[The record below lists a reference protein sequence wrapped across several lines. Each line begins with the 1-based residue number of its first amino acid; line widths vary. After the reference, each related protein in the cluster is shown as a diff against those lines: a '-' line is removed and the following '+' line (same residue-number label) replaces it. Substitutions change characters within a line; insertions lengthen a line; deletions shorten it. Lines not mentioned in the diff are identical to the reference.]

1 MINKAILNVDGGARG
16 NPGPAGAGVSLVD
29 AANNE
34 AIFEAGFWLGEMTNN
49 MAEYTGL
56 VRGLEVAIRGKVQML
71 TVFADSELMV
81 KQINGEYRVKN
92 ANLKPLFTDVVGKL
106 RLIPTWEVKHVR
118 REENKRADQLANLA
132 MDAQDDYIACDEI
145 AVGAE

>member
-1 MINKAILNVDGGARG
+1 MTNKANLNVDGGARG

-29 AANNE
+29 AATDE

-56 VRGLEVAIRGKVQML
+56 IRGLDVAVRAKVHSL
-71 TVFADSELMV
+71 SVFADSELMV

-92 ANLKPLFTDVVGKL
+92 ANLKPLFSEAIQ
-106 RLIPTWEVKHVR
+106 RLQQIPTWEISHVR
-118 REENKRADQLANLA
+118 RDQNKRADQLANMA
-132 MDAQDDYIACDEI
+132 MDAQDDYVACDEI
-145 AVGAE
+145 AVEAE

>member
-1 MINKAILNVDGGARG
+1 MINKANLNVDGGARG

-29 AANNE
+29 AATDE
-34 AIFEAGFWLGEMTNN
+34 AIFEAGYWLGEMTNN

-56 VRGLEVAIRGKVQML
+56 IRGLEVAIRAKVQML

-92 ANLKPLFTDVVGKL
+92 ANLKPLFSDVVGKL
-106 RLIPTWEVKHVR
+106 KLIPTWEVKHVR

-132 MDAQDDYIACDEI
+132 MDAEDDYVACDEI